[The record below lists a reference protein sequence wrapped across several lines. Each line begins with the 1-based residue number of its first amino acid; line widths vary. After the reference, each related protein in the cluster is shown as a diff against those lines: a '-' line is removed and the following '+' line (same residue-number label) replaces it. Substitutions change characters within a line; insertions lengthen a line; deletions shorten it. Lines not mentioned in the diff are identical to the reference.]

1 MKNILKKISVKSL
14 LWTGVT
20 AVFLFYSP
28 LHSGESTLHRL
39 LNETLKEAA
48 DIDYHQRYAAEI
60 KYAALPTGGKTNQ
73 VKITTEKGTE
83 IIMLKDSIEKHI
95 ARQLG
100 AQYALAQFHPLNPDT
115 LNLLFNEI
123 LKEKGIHVPTGIVY
137 RNKKQ
142 ITYSE
147 NDSTTLQ
154 EAVRSSIQTLDAK
167 NTIHIQAWAAC
178 DWKTLLRYTDGKAFL
193 PVAIYCLFS
202 LLVLWSMRS
211 KKKEKASQVE
221 ETPVTGYCQPTEE
234 ISDQIPEEETDPI
247 RQAIRLE
254 ATSQRMYINGQCVRL
269 RKMSFQ
275 IMALLLATPAHRTTR
290 EEISH
295 ELWPKEYG
303 RTSKEVLNNRMDGHI
318 NYLRDTLKAF
328 PEVQLLRQGEFY
340 RIEYTQAAFTCL
352 SPSHF

>member
-1 MKNILKKISVKSL
+1 MKNRLKRISVKSI
-14 LWTGVT
+14 LWVGVT

-28 LHSGESTLHRL
+28 LQSGKNTLRHL
-39 LNETLKEAA
+39 LDEALKEAA

-60 KYAALPTGGKTNQ
+60 KYADLPTGKKTNQ
-73 VKITTEKGTE
+73 VKVSTEKGTE
-83 IIMLKDSIEKHI
+83 IIMLKDSVEEHI

-178 DWKTLLRYTDGKAFL
+178 DRKTLLRYTDRKTL
-193 PVAIYCLFS
+193 LSVAVYCLYTLF
-202 LLVLWSMRS
+202 VLWTMRN
-211 KKKEKASQVE
+211 KKK
-221 ETPVTGYCQPTEE
+221 P
-234 ISDQIPEEETDPI
+234 
-247 RQAIRLE
+247 
-254 ATSQRMYINGQCVRL
+254 
-269 RKMSFQ
+269 RK
-275 IMALLLATPAHRTTR
+275 
-290 EEISH
+290 
-295 ELWPKEYG
+295 PK
-303 RTSKEVLNNRMDGHI
+303 KFL
-318 NYLRDTLKAF
+318 
-328 PEVQLLRQGEFY
+328 
-340 RIEYTQAAFTCL
+340 
-352 SPSHF
+352 

>member
-1 MKNILKKISVKSL
+1 MKNTWKKIFAEGL
-14 LWTGVT
+14 L
-20 AVFLFYSP
+20 AVGIIALIVFYPP
-28 LHSGESTLHRL
+28 LHSGENTLRHL
-39 LNETLKEAA
+39 LDEALKEAA

-83 IIMLKDSIEKHI
+83 IIMLKDSIEEHI

-115 LNLLFNEI
+115 LNLLFKEI

-142 ITYSE
+142 IAYSE

-154 EAVRSSIQTLDAK
+154 EALRSSIQTLDAK

-178 DWKTLLRYTDGKAFL
+178 DRKTLFRHTDGKAFL

-211 KKKEKASQVE
+211 KKKEKASLPETIPATECCQPAKEVVDQAPE
-221 ETPVTGYCQPTEE
+221 ET
-234 ISDQIPEEETDPI
+234 DDPI
-247 RQAIRLE
+247 RQTIRLE
-254 ATSQRMYINGQCVRL
+254 ATSQRMYINGQCVHL

-275 IMALLLATPAHRTTR
+275 IMALLLATPAHWTTR

-295 ELWPKEYG
+295 ELWPEEYG
-303 RTSKEVLNNRMDGHI
+303 RTSKEVLYNRMDGHI

-328 PEVQLLRQGEFY
+328 PEVQLSRQGEFY

>member
-1 MKNILKKISVKSL
+1 MKNRLKRISVKSI
-14 LWTGVT
+14 LWVGVT

-28 LHSGESTLHRL
+28 LQSGKNTLRHL
-39 LNETLKEAA
+39 LDEALKEAA

-60 KYAALPTGGKTNQ
+60 KYADLPTGKKTNQ
-73 VKITTEKGTE
+73 VKVSTEKGTE
-83 IIMLKDSIEKHI
+83 IIMLKDSVEEHI

-178 DWKTLLRYTDGKAFL
+178 DRKTLLRYTDRKTL
-193 PVAIYCLFS
+193 LSVAVYCLYTLF
-202 LLVLWSMRS
+202 VLWTMRN
-211 KKKEKASQVE
+211 KKKEKAPQAE
-221 ETPVTGYCQPTEE
+221 EIPITEYCQPTEE
-234 ISDQIPEEETDPI
+234 ISDQIPKEETDPI

-254 ATSQRMYINGQCVRL
+254 ATSQRMYINGQCVHL
-269 RKMSFQ
+269 RKMSCQ

-295 ELWPKEYG
+295 ELWPEEYG